1 MTLEIKGT
9 SYCVLSFTILYYLE
23 LKDGKGSTNPKMS
36 YFKCFARIFANDLQL
51 RNVIESLQSFTDTD
65 QSLHGYIHSQ
75 RKIDNMLKKIKILVE
90 TTKTSPVLRFD
101 GTTTIRFYWL
111 SVSPPASPIG
121 AQRQAQAPFNN
132 RPFVDWLIE
141 VYTTMG
147 VLFLMCSFKSL
158 NANGVRLHVQI

>member
-1 MTLEIKGT
+1 
-9 SYCVLSFTILYYLE
+9 
-23 LKDGKGSTNPKMS
+23 MS

-51 RNVIESLQSFTDTD
+51 TNVIESLQSFTDTD

-75 RKIDNMLKKIKILVE
+75 RKIDNMLKKIKTLVE

-121 AQRQAQAPFNN
+121 AQRQVQAPFNN